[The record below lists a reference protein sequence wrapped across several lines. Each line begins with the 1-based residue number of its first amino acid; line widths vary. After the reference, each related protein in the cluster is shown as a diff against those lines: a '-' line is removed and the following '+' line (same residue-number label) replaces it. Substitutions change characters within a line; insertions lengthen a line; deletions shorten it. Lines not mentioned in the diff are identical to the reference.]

1 MEMEDWIESMR
12 GGELVVIDEGGRST
26 VSQGQRGDLSDTENL
41 TESITVEGYM
51 LINQGRVSSE
61 GQETYVSNVGVE
73 DLTDDFIMVAD
84 ESGVSE
90 GLDTHKAKGEALLTT
105 ELQEC
110 PSAPVCVSGG
120 FVLLVGEEGR
130 QLNHIHGLER
140 FEKQP
145 SSLPLNDHQK
155 PKELKFGEKVQIKLG
170 RDACSVKEIK
180 AILKDNR
187 PSVEKEQS
195 LRRN

>member
-1 MEMEDWIESMR
+1 M
-12 GGELVVIDEGGRST
+12 
-26 VSQGQRGDLSDTENL
+26 
-41 TESITVEGYM
+41 
-51 LINQGRVSSE
+51 
-61 GQETYVSNVGVE
+61 VG
-73 DLTDDFIMVAD
+73 T
-84 ESGVSE
+84 SGV
-90 GLDTHKAKGEALLTT
+90 GQFQQ
-105 ELQEC
+105 QEC
-110 PSAPVCVSGG
+110 PSAPLCVSGG

-170 RDACSVKEIK
+170 GDACSVKEIK

-195 LRRN
+195 LRRK